1 MAARLKEDL
10 RARRL
15 GVRPHEEGL
24 PVALRPHKE
33 RLQVELR
40 RLIVVDRDA
49 SIGQFLAKLEEQGI
63 GADLFSD

>member
-15 GVRPHEEGL
+15 GV
-24 PVALRPHKE
+24 RPHKE